1 MACSVC
7 GKKGHD
13 IRACPVNA
21 ESEKVKLELALTQRR
36 YLLESINTIT
46 ELLKVPM
53 VSAGV
58 WFALS
63 RSNPTLGVL
72 NKAIL
77 AAELSPIIG
86 DITFPEGVLL
96 GAAIEST
103 EDMVNILN
111 KEGIMKETWEKLYE
125 EFEKVAIPFGDIL
138 VPFFTPESMKNKS
151 CAELGKRVW
160 EMHLL
165 ATGQMEGPEGVIPD
179 PRPDPLG
186 ARKAAATVA
195 FGFNLKA
202 MKDNGCPRPTH
213 PYLSP
218 EAQWEAL

>member
-13 IRACPVNA
+13 IRACPVKA
-21 ESEKVKLELALTQRR
+21 EEDKVKLELALTERR

-58 WFALS
+58 WFAMS
-63 RSNPTLGVL
+63 RSSPTLGVL

-111 KEGIMKETWEKLYE
+111 KEGLMDPFNLLLT
-125 EFEKVAIPFGDIL
+125 EFEKVAIPLGDIL
-138 VPFFTPESMKNKS
+138 VPFLTPESMKKKS
-151 CAELGKRVW
+151 CAELGQRVW
-160 EMHLL
+160 EMHLM
-165 ATGQMEGPEGVIPD
+165 ANGNMEGPEGVIPD

-202 MKDNGCPRPTH
+202 MKDKGCPRPTH

>member
-21 ESEKVKLELALTQRR
+21 ENEKVKLELALTQRR

-53 VSAGV
+53 VAAGV
-58 WFALS
+58 WFTIS
-63 RSNPTLGVL
+63 RGNPTLGVL

-111 KEGIMKETWEKLYE
+111 KEGLMDAYDKVVE
-125 EFEKVAIPFGDIL
+125 EFETVTSPVAELLFPLII
-138 VPFFTPESMKNKS
+138 PESTKKKS
-151 CAELGKRVW
+151 CAELGQRVYD
-160 EMHLL
+160 MHLE
-165 ATGQMEGPEGVIPD
+165 ATGKMEGPEGVVVD
-179 PRPDPLG
+179 PRPDPLN
-186 ARKAAATVA
+186 ARKIAATYA
-195 FGFNLKA
+195 FGVNLKA
-202 MKDNGCPRPTH
+202 MKDKGCARPTH
-213 PYLSP
+213 PYFSP
-218 EAQWEAL
+218 EAQWNRL

>member
-53 VSAGV
+53 VAAGV
-58 WFALS
+58 WFTIS
-63 RSNPTLGVL
+63 RSTPTLGVL

-111 KEGIMKETWEKLYE
+111 KEGLMEAYEKVYSELEKLALP
-125 EFEKVAIPFGDIL
+125 VGDIL
-138 VPFFTPESMKNKS
+138 VPFLTPESIKKKS
-151 CAELGKRVW
+151 CSELGQRVY
-160 EMHLL
+160 EMHLA
-165 ATGQMEGPEGVIPD
+165 ATGKMEGPEGVVVD
-179 PRPDPLG
+179 PRPDPFN
-186 ARKAAATVA
+186 ARKIAATYS
-195 FGFNLKA
+195 FGVNLKA
-202 MKDNGCPRPTH
+202 MKDKGCPRPTH
-213 PYLSP
+213 PYFSP
-218 EAQWEAL
+218 EAQWDAL